1 MQREA
6 EIKAMLRQRL
16 EQFAVELRG
25 HKVFLFGSRASG
37 KAKARSDFDVG
48 VYGENP
54 LPIKTFF
61 AIEDALDDLP
71 TLHRID
77 WVDFNRVDQQ
87 FRERAMQQIE
97 ILYES

>member
-6 EIKAMLRQRL
+6 EIKAMLRHRL

-25 HKVFLFGSRASG
+25 HKVFLFGSCAAGRSKG
-37 KAKARSDFDVG
+37 RSDFDVG
-48 VYGENP
+48 VYGENS

-87 FRERAMQQIE
+87 FRERAMQHIE
-97 ILYES
+97 ILYE

>member
-37 KAKARSDFDVG
+37 KAKTRSDFDVG

-97 ILYES
+97 ILYE